1 MLKQKKKFCKS
12 CGDECFLYSRGRC
25 KACASKEDAKP
36 LKKSFKPINKITTK
50 QKEKNVIKK
59 EKTKVLHQ
67 FFLDLWDERADKN
80 GCIRCFET
88 DIYMSPT
95 IYRENSCCYS
105 HQLPK
110 SQYPQYALDK
120 ENTLI
125 VLPDVHANW
134 EANQESCPKMLAYT
148 KKLKKKY
155 GIN

>member
-1 MLKQKKKFCKS
+1 MAKICSIEGCNYPCWSKGLCKS
-12 CGDECFLYSRGRC
+12 HAP
-25 KACASKEDAKP
+25 KKP
-36 LKKSFKPINKITTK
+36 LKKSFKPINKITER

-59 EKTKVLHQ
+59 DKTKVLHQ

-120 ENTLI
+120 DNTLI

-148 KKLKKKY
+148 KKLKKKH

>member
-1 MLKQKKKFCKS
+1 MAKICNIENCNYPIWSNGLCKS
-12 CGDECFLYSRGRC
+12 HSP
-25 KACASKEDAKP
+25 KIP
-36 LKKSFKPINKITTK
+36 LKKIFKPINEITER
-50 QKEKNVIKK
+50 QKEKSVIKK

-120 ENTLI
+120 DNTLI

-134 EANQESCPKMLAYT
+134 ETNQELCPKMLAYT

-155 GIN
+155 GIM

>member
-1 MLKQKKKFCKS
+1 MAKTCSIEGCNYPVWSKNLCKS
-12 CGDECFLYSRGRC
+12 HAP
-25 KACASKEDAKP
+25 KKP
-36 LKKSFKPINKITTK
+36 LKKSFKPINKITEK

-95 IYRENSCCYS
+95 IYRENSCCY
-105 HQLPK
+105 HHILEK
-110 SQYPQYALDK
+110 SNPNYKQYALEK
-120 ENTLI
+120 WNI
-125 VLPDVHANW
+125 VIILPDVHNQVHANI
-134 EANQESCPKMLAYT
+134 EFTPKI
-148 KKLKKKY
+148 KKLTEKLKSKY

>member
-1 MLKQKKKFCKS
+1 MAKTCSVENCNFPVWSKGLCKS
-12 CGDECFLYSRGRC
+12 HSP
-25 KACASKEDAKP
+25 KKP
-36 LKKSFKPINKITTK
+36 LKQSFKPVKKVSEK
-50 QKEKNVIKK
+50 QKEKNKLK
-59 EKTKVLHQ
+59 TEKTKVLHQ
-67 FFLDLWDERADKN
+67 WFLDLWDERADKN

>member
-50 QKEKNVIKK
+50 QKEKSVIKK

-95 IYRENSCCYS
+95 IYRENSCCY
-105 HQLPK
+105 HHILEK
-110 SQYPQYALDK
+110 SNPNYKQYALEK
-120 ENTLI
+120 WNI
-125 VLPDVHANW
+125 VIILPDVHNQVHANI
-134 EANQESCPKMLAYT
+134 EFTPKIKKLT
-148 KKLKKKY
+148 EKLKKQF
-155 GIN
+155 